1 MADARERARGNE
13 TQMPFTSEVNMSVT
27 TGAGRDSFQCLMCSL
42 EWNNRTVWM
51 TFSTSTHPVRR
62 TRSVTTVDSSQKL
75 PKRERN
81 ARKLIRNKGNKGKK
95 AGSSNIE

>member
-13 TQMPFTSEVNMSVT
+13 TQMPFTSEVNMSDYRSWQRLLPV
-27 TGAGRDSFQCLMCSL
+27 LMCSL

-62 TRSVTTVDSSQKL
+62 ARSVTTVDSSQKL
-75 PKRERN
+75 SERER
-81 ARKLIRNKGNKGKK
+81 KFKK
-95 AGSSNIE
+95 NNTK

>member
-13 TQMPFTSEVNMSVT
+13 TQMPFASEVNMSVT

-51 TFSTSTHPVRR
+51 TFRTSTHPMRR
-62 TRSVTTVDSSQKL
+62 ARSVTCCGEQPET
-75 PKRERN
+75 P
-81 ARKLIRNKGNKGKK
+81 
-95 AGSSNIE
+95 

>member
-51 TFSTSTHPVRR
+51 TFSTSTHSVRR
-62 TRSVTTVDSSQKL
+62 ARSGTTVDSSQEL
-75 PKRERN
+75 PKK
-81 ARKLIRNKGNKGKK
+81 ARKKQ
-95 AGSSNIE
+95 AGSANIQ